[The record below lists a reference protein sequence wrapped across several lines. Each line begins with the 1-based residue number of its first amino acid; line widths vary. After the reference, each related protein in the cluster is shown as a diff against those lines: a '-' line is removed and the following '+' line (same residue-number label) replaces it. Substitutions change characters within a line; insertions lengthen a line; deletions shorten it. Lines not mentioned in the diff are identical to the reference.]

1 MSLDR
6 AGVKSVDKL
15 ILPQLVYS
23 SSKLKNLSEVIL
35 ISGGRKPN
43 LEWFN
48 EVKLNRPIYCVDHGI
63 DFCRESG
70 TVPELLIGDLDS
82 AASESVQWAID
93 NEVNI
98 ERHPV
103 DKDFT
108 DTQLSLN
115 RVNENSFAII
125 TGTFGGRLDHLFSTL
140 FTCANSNKK
149 NCLADDREV
158 VIFADAGE
166 NVSIDFKI
174 RPLALSLLPMSDI
187 CRGVTIDGVHW
198 PLASADLKQSTPNAI
213 SNRVE
218 SNSINISVKEGKL
231 AVYLCF
237 VEG

>member
-6 AGVKSVDKL
+6 AGVQSMDKL
-15 ILPQLVYS
+15 ILPQLEYT
-23 SSKLKNLSEVIL
+23 SSKFKNLSEVIL

-82 AASESVQWAID
+82 AASESIQWAID
-93 NEVNI
+93 NGVNI
-98 ERHPV
+98 ERHPI

-108 DTQLSLN
+108 DTQLALDKI
-115 RVNENSFAII
+115 NENSFAII
-125 TGTFGGRLDHLFSTL
+125 TSTFGGRLDHLFSTL
-140 FTCANSNKK
+140 FTCANSNIKS
-149 NCLADDREV
+149 CLADDREI

-166 NVSIDFKI
+166 NVSIEFKI
-174 RPLALSLLPMSDI
+174 KPLALSLLPMTDT
-187 CRGVTIDGVHW
+187 CKGVTIDGVHW
-198 PLASADLKQSTPNAI
+198 PLQSADLKQSTPNAI

-218 SNSINISVKEGKL
+218 SKIINISVKDGKL
-231 AVYLCF
+231 AVYMCF